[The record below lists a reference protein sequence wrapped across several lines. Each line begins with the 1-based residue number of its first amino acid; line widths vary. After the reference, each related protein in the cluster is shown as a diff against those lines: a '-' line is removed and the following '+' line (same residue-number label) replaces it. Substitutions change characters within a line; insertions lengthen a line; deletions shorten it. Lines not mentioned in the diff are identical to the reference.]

1 MKDYQSLSHSKWNC
15 KYHLIFIPKCRK
27 KKIYCALRH
36 HLGELFHG
44 LAKQKE
50 ATIEEGHLHS
60 DHVHMCIS
68 IPPKYAVANVVG
80 FLTKVRVRFRLHGIW
95 DANGIS
101 PVRVFGRGDTL

>member
-27 KKIYCALRH
+27 KKIYGALRH
-36 HLGELFHG
+36 HLGEIFHG

-60 DHVHMCIS
+60 DHVHMCI
-68 IPPKYAVANVVG
+68 
-80 FLTKVRVRFRLHGIW
+80 IW
-95 DANGIS
+95 PRINK
-101 PVRVFGRGDTL
+101 TT